1 MGGSEAQG
9 YLRARTGT
17 LVATE
22 TDLTLRQHS
31 LPELMRPLLHAQA
44 VIDLVER
51 LTQDRAAPV
60 VRVAKKAA

>member
-1 MGGSEAQG
+1 MGGSEARG

-22 TDLTLRQHS
+22 TDVTLRQHG

-44 VIDLVER
+44 VIDLVQR

-60 VRVAKKAA
+60 VRAKKAA